1 MKRRKTSGA
10 IPFALW
16 APRRPPAS
24 LRECWSDSEPAGVL
38 ESAASRGAS
47 VPGVLL
53 LTEAT
58 VTEVPEPSRDRRRW
72 PQQTCNKAEDI
83 MAAGAFV
90 SREAS
95 HGDG

>member
-1 MKRRKTSGA
+1 MPWVKRRKTSGA
-10 IPFALW
+10 IRFALW

-58 VTEVPEPSRDRRRW
+58 VTEVPEPKQE
-72 PQQTCNKAEDI
+72 PAP
-83 MAAGAFV
+83 MAAA
-90 SREAS
+90 
-95 HGDG
+95 DM